1 MLRTTIVD
9 TPSEQKWILQGRLA
23 GQWATDLKACWAE
36 KRGARHGRKCVVD
49 LEDVTFI
56 DSEGEGVL
64 LQVVQDGAELVS
76 SRAYV
81 KHLLAEL
88 VKH

>member
-9 TPSEQKWILQGRLA
+9 TRSEHKWILQGRLA
-23 GQWATDLKACWAE
+23 GQWAADLRARWAE
-36 KRGARHGRKCVVD
+36 RRGTRHGRKCVVD

-56 DSEGEGVL
+56 DCEGEDVL
-64 LQVVQDGAELVS
+64 LEMARDGAELVS

-81 KHLLAEL
+81 KQLLAEL